1 MATYTHNL
9 KIILV
14 DNNNDIIIDNEF
26 LDEIKNALCKLNSI
40 YILWNNTNLNVM
52 IKWDKKNLNKVDNHF
67 VGDLFLDSM
76 YNNDSIITN
85 HVKNVILCI
94 NNKSKHN
101 IKIYISR
108 LTGDKLICNDS
119 YGVV

>member
-26 LDEIKNALCKLNSI
+26 LDEIKNALCKLNTI
-40 YILWNNTNLNVM
+40 DIQWN
-52 IKWDKKNLNKVDNHF
+52 
-67 VGDLFLDSM
+67 
-76 YNNDSIITN
+76 NNDSIITN

-94 NNKSKHN
+94 ILSKIIILNFIFLVLHELN
-101 IKIYISR
+101 
-108 LTGDKLICNDS
+108 
-119 YGVV
+119 